1 MDKNTII
8 GFFLMLALVLG
19 YSYLT
24 APTEEELRAEQEAI
38 EQAELESS
46 QQADELDQAQINGN
60 SQISTDIN
68 EIVSDSILSI
78 EMLKA

>member
-38 EQAELESS
+38 EQADLESS
-46 QQADELDQAQINGN
+46 QQADELDQAQINLL
-60 SQISTDIN
+60 
-68 EIVSDSILSI
+68 ER
-78 EMLKA
+78 